1 VRFVEG
7 KRWDLL
13 ASKSDSAHWNKS
25 CSLAPEQCN
34 CRAGEKTMYHDSAEL
49 VRIMEVSCPVH
60 RLRDLGEMI
69 WIGRC
74 LPLREEDQQFC
85 SCPPS
90 ALRELL
96 LGRRGPLDDA
106 EHREQEERWMRE
118 YGPSS
123 DEQFFRDQQRV
134 KQLIRIYQF
143 RKSLR
148 RQN

>member
-1 VRFVEG
+1 MGLAGIE
-7 KRWDLL
+7 KRLRAL
-13 ASKSDSAHWNKS
+13 
-25 CSLAPEQCN
+25 EQILFAGAEPCN
-34 CRAGEKTMYHDSAEL
+34 CRASQKTMYHDSAEL
-49 VRIMEVSCPVH
+49 AFIMEVSCPVD
-60 RLRDLGEMI
+60 RVRDLGEVI

-90 ALRELL
+90 ALPELL

-106 EHREQEERWMRE
+106 EHREKEERWMRE
-118 YGPSS
+118 YDPSS
-123 DEQFFRDQQRV
+123 DEQFCRDQQRV
-134 KQLIRIYQF
+134 KQLIRIYEF